1 MRNCKRLI
9 VSVLEILIGVGL
21 LIGNF
26 AGLVDEYWSGM
37 GTALIVVG
45 GIFLIRNIRYRTNET
60 YRDAVDVAV
69 NDERNKYIAM
79 KAWSW
84 AGYLFVMISAF
95 ASIMLKIL
103 GYDELV
109 LMASGSVCL
118 IIVLYWLSHLWLRK
132 KY

>member
-118 IIVLYWLSHLWLRK
+118 IVVLYWLSHLWLRK

>member
-118 IIVLYWLSHLWLRK
+118 IIVLYWLSYLWLRK